1 MNSTAEHWEPLARR
15 YSRQKGMGPN
25 ASLGYLATAGSLKS
39 ARLATW
45 CPLGDNPRHEERH
58 PRMLKRVL
66 KHWHPPWDAIVEE
79 EESNGQSATRASTA
93 RAL

>member
-15 YSRQKGMGPN
+15 YSRQKGMEPN
-25 ASLGYLATAGSLKS
+25 VSLGYLATAGSLKA

-45 CPLGDNPRHEERH
+45 CPLGNNPRHEERH
-58 PRMLKRVL
+58 PRLLKRVP